1 MGEIKTHENKN
12 QDIKKC
18 NEIKPQ
24 KNVDVDKA
32 KEYIKN
38 NYEKQEGEKN
48 PKGEMIKNKQDG
60 LAREGQVE
68 KQLQKEN
75 PNSTIIS
82 ESYLRDKDGKIVK
95 DPVTGEARRV
105 DFVVVS
111 NGKVDKM
118 VEVTSLTASKDK
130 QMAKENRIRENGG
143 QYIKDNN
150 GNLIKIPSNVKT
162 KIERRA

>member
-1 MGEIKTHENKN
+1 
-12 QDIKKC
+12 
-18 NEIKPQ
+18 
-24 KNVDVDKA
+24 
-32 KEYIKN
+32 
-38 NYEKQEGEKN
+38 
-48 PKGEMIKNKQDG
+48 MIKNKQDG

-82 ESYLRDKDGKIVK
+82 ESYLSDKDGKIVK

-111 NGKVDKM
+111 NAKVDKM